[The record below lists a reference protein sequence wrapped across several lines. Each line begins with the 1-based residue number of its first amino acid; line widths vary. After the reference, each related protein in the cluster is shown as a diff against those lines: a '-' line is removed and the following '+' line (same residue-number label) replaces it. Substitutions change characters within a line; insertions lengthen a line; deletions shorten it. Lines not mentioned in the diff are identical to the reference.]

1 MKKSL
6 RQRIILTVSVT
17 VLLACAVLGI
27 NCIKISR
34 DVTRTDSKETLRL
47 LSETRQLDL
56 NGTISEIE
64 QSVNSLSSIAL
75 STIDDFERFQTD
87 NSYVESCTKSLETT
101 FSNLARNTKG
111 ALCAYIRY
119 NPEFTNPTSGI
130 FLSKNGDKF
139 DYLVPTDFSMYDPA
153 DLTHVGWYYI
163 PVQAGEP
170 VWMDPYLNENIDVYM
185 ISYVVPLFI
194 DGTSVGIVGMDVD
207 YSEIENLV
215 SETKVY
221 DSGYAYLVNT
231 SGNILSHRDYESGT
245 SMEEVLPEDYQVIND
260 TANEGQVVSSGKNCI
275 VYTTLDNGMKLVLTV
290 PEKELLQTAD
300 SLSLK
305 IIKLAVLAVV
315 LAVIFASF
323 ISGTISA
330 PIKKLTD
337 VIHHTAD
344 LDFTVQPDDRYLAKR
359 GDEIGEMAKAI
370 MGMRAHL
377 KEMVRDIDNSCGVL
391 NDSIMH
397 LSSSADGVA
406 QMTESNSAFTEEI
419 AANMTESGNSI
430 EKVLEHLQMI
440 EENASSIEHL
450 SEEGKDISS
459 EIMKRTAELQNSTHN
474 ASDKTRNIY
483 SMVKQEAEAA
493 LEKSKAVEKINE
505 LTGAIDAISS
515 QTSLLALNASI
526 EAARAGEAGRGFAVV
541 ATEIGNLASQT
552 SETVSNINKIVGDV
566 NTAVEEIAKCLDE
579 SMDFIGETVLADYAE
594 FDKVSEQYK
603 KDASV
608 VEQNMADVNTAII
621 TLSGSITDI
630 KKAVDEIGTA
640 VSEAGTSIT
649 EIAHSTTHM
658 AEQTGENK
666 TVADSSK
673 ENLHMLSSIVEQFR
687 LGQTD

>member
-359 GDEIGEMAKAI
+359 GDEIGEMAKA
-370 MGMRAHL
+370 M